1 MSDDDGYDSYYDSY
15 EENYDIDDEE
25 YGDVHTEN
33 GLSLSGYISRKKS
46 YDVFDE
52 DELVESSM
60 KTVKETKE
68 CLELTSEAI
77 TIVILK
83 HFKWN
88 KELTIEKFI
97 ELGKSKIFKLVGY
110 VCGKLRKPKE
120 AEYECSI
127 CFCDYPAS
135 ETYSLGCKDR
145 FCKGCWGY
153 YLEQQIEAGLSCTL
167 ATCPNSKCNF
177 IVKEKTYK
185 KFLSEKSYKTY
196 RSYVAQS
203 FVVDDPHVRI
213 SLFHVII
220 FFANAI

>member
-83 HFKWN
+83 HFK
-88 KELTIEKFI
+88 
-97 ELGKSKIFKLVGY
+97 
-110 VCGKLRKPKE
+110 
-120 AEYECSI
+120 
-127 CFCDYPAS
+127 
-135 ETYSLGCKDR
+135 
-145 FCKGCWGY
+145 
-153 YLEQQIEAGLSCTL
+153 
-167 ATCPNSKCNF
+167 
-177 IVKEKTYK
+177 
-185 KFLSEKSYKTY
+185 
-196 RSYVAQS
+196 
-203 FVVDDPHVRI
+203 
-213 SLFHVII
+213 
-220 FFANAI
+220 